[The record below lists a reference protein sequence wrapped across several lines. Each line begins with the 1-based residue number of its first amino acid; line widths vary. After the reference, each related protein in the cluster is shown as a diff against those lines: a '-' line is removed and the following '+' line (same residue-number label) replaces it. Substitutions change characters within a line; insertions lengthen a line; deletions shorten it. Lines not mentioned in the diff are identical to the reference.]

1 MDQDKLKFYRGLLY
15 GLRLKR
21 DSFRVDSRF
30 HQAFEETV
38 QNAMAELPS
47 DLQSMIPKVT
57 IDPMF
62 GACHEAR
69 EMLLEGEQD
78 LLLSILRSPL
88 QKAQFK
94 IVPEQARRELD
105 ILVPSPAG
113 TSAFEKLG
121 GFFNDRLG
129 E

>member
-88 QKAQFK
+88 Q
-94 IVPEQARRELD
+94 
-105 ILVPSPAG
+105 
-113 TSAFEKLG
+113 
-121 GFFNDRLG
+121 
-129 E
+129 